1 MFYFAVWASVIQIF
15 AHTLNV
21 AGTEDFNHPQICVGV
36 LEFIRSARASS
47 FAGFIALLNTLLYEA
62 IPVASRSGWQ
72 VDTTFVIVYC
82 RLEPGNSLRLVN
94 ISPERIGG
102 QEAWRRHRRR
112 AFSTVRAV

>member
-47 FAGFIALLNTLLYEA
+47 FAGFIALLNTQLYEA
-62 IPVASRSGWQ
+62 IPVASRSWLASRHNIRNC
-72 VDTTFVIVYC
+72 V
-82 RLEPGNSLRLVN
+82 LPLRTRQLTSTRQYFSGTN
-94 ISPERIGG
+94 
-102 QEAWRRHRRR
+102 RRPRSV
-112 AFSTVRAV
+112 ASSS